1 MLSFNYR
8 LKSRCFSA
16 ILTTLMASLCI
27 TANSASLA
35 NQGLSESIDHYSSIN
50 YQVRNSAQRQLTYAK
65 PGTQTT
71 ILTLL
76 ESKNSLQLKQ
86 GIKAFQPLFQSV
98 QKQQNYQNLKKAFI
112 DQNGVERQA
121 DLTNELNELDQ
132 EVSALSTQVNNEK
145 DVNKKAKLNSELG
158 KLKQEQRNLEK
169 AIKGIKR
176 KQNSLT
182 SLPVYDLSQV
192 FAHAY
197 KKNFFLVDS
206 ESLYLVNVKVT
217 RARYQDSLS
226 GKSLSVNELDYRI
239 DSQITLASPN
249 KFSRQDRSVLKLT
262 YHQDTLM
269 HFSYRQQEGVL
280 SHLEDAALSEFARLL
295 KSTPLEPKELS
306 FKGETLTNLYLWSN
320 ADQEKTLEV
329 SYKETG
335 KRKNLIQVKVSAQTN
350 VFDPKQSSTALE
362 KHIGVL
368 AVAKGQRLVELKK
381 IQTING
387 KKDIGWDQDIRN
399 GIIKLGPETIF
410 VSKEDYYGYEGLW
423 YLASW
428 MSRNNIKL
436 KRIFLINGT
445 EPISLTAKLTKAGE
459 VEISKA
465 GNALYQFSVDSNGFV
480 TNLFFT
486 PSKQML
492 TLVSK
497 ETKSTKANKAK
508 IKQYM
513 QNNKIILL

>member
-1 MLSFNYR
+1 
-8 LKSRCFSA
+8 
-16 ILTTLMASLCI
+16 
-27 TANSASLA
+27 
-35 NQGLSESIDHYSSIN
+35 
-50 YQVRNSAQRQLTYAK
+50 
-65 PGTQTT
+65 
-71 ILTLL
+71 
-76 ESKNSLQLKQ
+76 
-86 GIKAFQPLFQSV
+86 
-98 QKQQNYQNLKKAFI
+98 
-112 DQNGVERQA
+112 
-121 DLTNELNELDQ
+121 
-132 EVSALSTQVNNEK
+132 
-145 DVNKKAKLNSELG
+145 
-158 KLKQEQRNLEK
+158 
-169 AIKGIKR
+169 
-176 KQNSLT
+176 
-182 SLPVYDLSQV
+182 
-192 FAHAY
+192 
-197 KKNFFLVDS
+197 
-206 ESLYLVNVKVT
+206 
-217 RARYQDSLS
+217 
-226 GKSLSVNELDYRI
+226 
-239 DSQITLASPN
+239 
-249 KFSRQDRSVLKLT
+249 
-262 YHQDTLM
+262 
-269 HFSYRQQEGVL
+269 
-280 SHLEDAALSEFARLL
+280 
-295 KSTPLEPKELS
+295 
-306 FKGETLTNLYLWSN
+306 
-320 ADQEKTLEV
+320 
-329 SYKETG
+329 
-335 KRKNLIQVKVSAQTN
+335 VKVSAQTN

-497 ETKSTKANKAK
+497 ETKTTKANKAK

>member
-8 LKSRCFSA
+8 LKGRCLSV
-16 ILTTLMASLCI
+16 ILTTLVASFGI
-27 TANSASLA
+27 TAKATSLA
-35 NQGLSESIDHYSSIN
+35 SQGLSESISDYSSIN
-50 YQVRNSAQRQLTYAK
+50 YQTNNGSQRQLTYSK
-65 PGTQTT
+65 PDTQSE
-71 ILTLL
+71 ILTLV
-76 ESKNSLQLKQ
+76 ESNNGLQFKKGVKTL
-86 GIKAFQPLFQSV
+86 QPLFASV
-98 QKQQNYQNLKKAFI
+98 QQKSSYKSLKQAFI
-112 DQNGVERQA
+112 DQDGVEKQA
-121 DLTNELNELDQ
+121 DLTNELSELEQEAKDLSAQVSNEQ
-132 EVSALSTQVNNEK
+132 
-145 DVNKKAKLNSELG
+145 DVNKKAKLKSELG
-158 KLKQEQRNLEK
+158 KLEQEQRNLRK

-176 KQNSLT
+176 KQTGLT

-197 KKNFFLVDS
+197 KKAFFLIDS
-206 ESLYLVNVKVT
+206 ESLYLVNVKST
-217 RARYQDSLS
+217 RGRYQDGLS

-239 DSQITLASPN
+239 ESQIALAAPN
-249 KFSRQDRSVLKLT
+249 NFSRQNRSVLKLT
-262 YHQDTLM
+262 YHQNTLIR
-269 HFSYRQQEGVL
+269 FSYRQQNGVL
-280 SHLEDAALSEFARLL
+280 SHLKDAALTQFAQLL
-295 KSTPLEPKELS
+295 KKTPLEPKDLS

-350 VFDPKQSSTALE
+350 VFDPKQASTAIE

-399 GIIKLGPETIF
+399 GLIKLGPETIF
-410 VSKEDYYGYEGLW
+410 VNKEDYYGYEGLW

-465 GNALYQFSVDSNGFV
+465 GNALYQFSLDSNGFV

-492 TLVSK
+492 TLISK
-497 ETKSTKANKAK
+497 ETKTTKANKAK

>member
-71 ILTLL
+71 VLTLL

-197 KKNFFLVDS
+197 KKNF
-206 ESLYLVNVKVT
+206 
-217 RARYQDSLS
+217 
-226 GKSLSVNELDYRI
+226 
-239 DSQITLASPN
+239 
-249 KFSRQDRSVLKLT
+249 
-262 YHQDTLM
+262 
-269 HFSYRQQEGVL
+269 
-280 SHLEDAALSEFARLL
+280 
-295 KSTPLEPKELS
+295 
-306 FKGETLTNLYLWSN
+306 
-320 ADQEKTLEV
+320 
-329 SYKETG
+329 
-335 KRKNLIQVKVSAQTN
+335 
-350 VFDPKQSSTALE
+350 
-362 KHIGVL
+362 
-368 AVAKGQRLVELKK
+368 
-381 IQTING
+381 
-387 KKDIGWDQDIRN
+387 
-399 GIIKLGPETIF
+399 
-410 VSKEDYYGYEGLW
+410 
-423 YLASW
+423 
-428 MSRNNIKL
+428 
-436 KRIFLINGT
+436 
-445 EPISLTAKLTKAGE
+445 
-459 VEISKA
+459 
-465 GNALYQFSVDSNGFV
+465 
-480 TNLFFT
+480 
-486 PSKQML
+486 
-492 TLVSK
+492 
-497 ETKSTKANKAK
+497 
-508 IKQYM
+508 
-513 QNNKIILL
+513 